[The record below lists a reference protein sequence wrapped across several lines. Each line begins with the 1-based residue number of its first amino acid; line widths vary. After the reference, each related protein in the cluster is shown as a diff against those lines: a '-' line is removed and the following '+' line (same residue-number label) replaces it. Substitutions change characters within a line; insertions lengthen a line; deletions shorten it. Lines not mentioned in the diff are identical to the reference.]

1 MNKNIKQTYNL
12 LKTVRDKETK
22 ILNYYKRINNLE
34 QTKIHIIPKR
44 RKLTKKQL
52 PKIEIKDTKD
62 TKDTKE
68 EDRKIDTDRILE
80 QPAKKITQKRL
91 VVMDD

>member
-34 QTKIHIIPKR
+34 QSKIHIIPKR

-52 PKIEIKDTKD
+52 PKIEMKDM
-62 TKDTKE
+62 KDTKE
-68 EDRKIDTDRILE
+68 DDEKIDTDRILE

>member
-34 QTKIHIIPKR
+34 QSKIHIIPKR

-52 PKIEIKDTKD
+52 PKIEMKDM
-62 TKDTKE
+62 KDTKE
-68 EDRKIDTDRILE
+68 DDEKIDTDRILE
-80 QPAKKITQKRL
+80 QPAKNITQKRL

>member
-34 QTKIHIIPKR
+34 QSKIHIIPKR

-52 PKIEIKDTKD
+52 PKIEMKEMKEIIEM
-62 TKDTKE
+62 KE
-68 EDRKIDTDRILE
+68 EDEKIDTDRILE
-80 QPAKKITQKRL
+80 HPAKKITQKRL